1 MIAVLLQYELPSGFL
16 HGLVP
21 TALTIDATHDGPP
34 VLRTSQLWSLSNESG
49 ITQET
54 PRSLQA
60 GAAMSDKTFDGAN
73 SRWEV
78 NSLPAHFPLT
88 APQMWAIELGAI
100 QVPVGLESFQVPE
113 T

>member
-54 PRSLQA
+54 PRSLHLVE
-60 GAAMSDKTFDGAN
+60 MSDKTADGAN
-73 SRWEV
+73 SRCEV
-78 NSLPAHFPLT
+78 HS
-88 APQMWAIELGAI
+88 
-100 QVPVGLESFQVPE
+100 VPVHF
-113 T
+113 